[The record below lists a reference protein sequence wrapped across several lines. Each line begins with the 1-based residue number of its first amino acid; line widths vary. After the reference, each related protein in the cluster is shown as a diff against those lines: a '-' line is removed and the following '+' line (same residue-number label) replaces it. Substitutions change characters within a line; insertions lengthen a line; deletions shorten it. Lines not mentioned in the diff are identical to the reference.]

1 MAGVFGV
8 AQGISKKQGITEMD
22 AGSLEAKAQPV
33 HDFTSV
39 LRGDPPLMSSLRL
52 EGAVPGTWQQ
62 LCQLSISQKKSNCN
76 CACIKSS
83 PN

>member
-1 MAGVFGV
+1 MAGIFGV
-8 AQGISKKQGITEMD
+8 AQEISKEQSITEMD

-33 HDFTSV
+33 HDFTSI

-52 EGAVPGTWQQ
+52 EKAVPGTWQQ
-62 LCQLSISQKKSNCN
+62 LCQLSISQKKISCN
-76 CACIKSS
+76 CSCIKSF